1 MIALAAALLLAAAPP
16 SRADLVDV
24 SRVVPDA
31 ILDLRYAT
39 ADNFLGRRVY
49 PSARCLLVRPAAR
62 RLARAAAA
70 LRARGYRLR
79 LWDCYRPLSV
89 QREMWR
95 IRPDPGYVADP
106 RRGSNH
112 SRGAAVDLTLARAS
126 GTAVEMP
133 TPFDTFDARAHSDAT
148 EGVSP
153 AARRNRAVLRSAME
167 AAGFMVHPNE
177 WWHFATR
184 DARTLPLLDTPL
196 GAAGR

>member
-1 MIALAAALLLAAAPP
+1 VIALAAGLLLAATPAARP
-16 SRADLVDV
+16 DLVDV
-24 SRVVPDA
+24 SRLVPDA
-31 ILDLRYAT
+31 VLDLRYAT

-70 LRARGYRLR
+70 LRAKGYRLR
-79 LWDCYRPLSV
+79 LWDCYRPLSI

-112 SRGAAVDLTLARAS
+112 NRGAAVDLTLVGPGGA
-126 GTAVEMP
+126 AVEMP
-133 TPFDTFDARAHSDAT
+133 TPFDTFDARAHADAT
-148 EGVSP
+148 EGVAP
-153 AARRNRAVLRSAME
+153 AARRNRALLREAME
-167 AAGFMVHPNE
+167 RAGFLVHPNE

-184 DARTLPLLDTPL
+184 NARTLPVLDVPL
-196 GAAGR
+196 DAEGR